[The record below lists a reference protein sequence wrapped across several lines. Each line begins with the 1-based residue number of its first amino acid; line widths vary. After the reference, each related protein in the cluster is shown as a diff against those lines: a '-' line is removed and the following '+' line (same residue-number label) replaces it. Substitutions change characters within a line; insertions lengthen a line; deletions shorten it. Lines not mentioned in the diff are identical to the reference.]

1 MVGMKSIVTAALLIY
16 TASSAVAECPA
27 APDHSLRL
35 GELITSAQIATDER
49 AAQAVSNRMWELWVD
64 APDDRAQAFLDEGVA
79 RRESY
84 DFAGAISV
92 FEDLIEYCPNYPEGY
107 NQKAFAHFLR
117 QEYDIALI
125 ELDKAIER
133 SPNHIAAISGKA
145 LTLIGLK
152 RDDEAQIALRKA
164 LSLNPWLKERQFL
177 KGEMPVPKTDL

>member
-1 MVGMKSIVTAALLIY
+1 MEQNETELMLKGYGLTTAEFFYRMPDY
-16 TASSAVAECPA
+16 THV
-27 APDHSLRL
+27 LN
-35 GELITSAQIATDER
+35 TF
-49 AAQAVSNRMWELWVD
+49 VW
-64 APDDRAQAFLDEGVA
+64 
-79 RRESY
+79 
-84 DFAGAISV
+84 
-92 FEDLIEYCPNYPEGY
+92 
-107 NQKAFAHFLR
+107 